1 MSKIITKALAVVLA
15 AGAITTVA
23 ATGASAHGW
32 HGGWSFGINVNTG
45 YAHERVYEYDRGYRY
60 DRDYDRGFHI
70 RLRFR

>member
-23 ATGASAHGW
+23 ASSASAHGW
-32 HGGWSFGINVNTG
+32 HGGWGFGVRFNNG
-45 YAHERVYEYDRGYRY
+45 YAHERVYEYDRGYHY
-60 DRDYDRGFHI
+60 DREYDRGFQI